1 MDFRGAAQERS
12 GLKPPLPHPFLLVA
26 LGHHQR
32 GRKAGGGG
40 GVKAQQP
47 PPESFLW
54 DTCRLYS
61 RLGEGTPQ
69 EAGDPDALM
78 PPPPGVTGHS
88 HGAGGRATVQDHR
101 WPQIPGPA
109 PPHTHPMLPLQQ
121 SSRQSPQP
129 LGRGPGGDVLHRIT
143 GLKTAP
149 EGTPHPTPLGTD
161 RSRGPKSAGGAAGFQ
176 ANGGLGERRPSEGH
190 AALSPSCRTQAGE
203 KGGRGGPARHGCAPQ
218 LAHFPI

>member
-1 MDFRGAAQERS
+1 MDFRGAAQERA

-40 GVKAQQP
+40 QSPAASPRK
-47 PPESFLW
+47 FLVGYLSVIL
-54 DTCRLYS
+54 T
-61 RLGEGTPQ
+61 
-69 EAGDPDALM
+69 
-78 PPPPGVTGHS
+78 
-88 HGAGGRATVQDHR
+88 AGGGHAPGGWGPRRAGATSPRGHR
-101 WPQIPGPA
+101 PQSWCWGESNCPRPQVAPNPWGC
-109 PPHTHPMLPLQQ
+109 PPHTPPPCFPCNNPAGRVR
-121 SSRQSPQP
+121 SRW
-129 LGRGPGGDVLHRIT
+129 GRGPGGDVLHRIT

-149 EGTPHPTPLGTD
+149 EGTPHPTPLGID
-161 RSRGPKSAGGAAGFQ
+161 RSRGPKSGGGAAGFQ